1 MFSKNSVIL
10 IVEDSNGSRA
20 QLRAELKTLGYVN
33 VLEAENGIRGLQ
45 QIEKAE
51 KSAAPVSLVISDLNM
66 PEMDGLEFLK
76 RVRGTEHLVQLPFIV
91 VTTNT
96 EAGEVVKAV
105 NAGASSYLLK
115 PYDIHELHGSLEEVF
130 KRQRLKF

>member
-115 PYDIHELHGSLEEVF
+115 PYDIHELRGSLEEVF